1 MKAIIVGATGA
12 TGRDLLDLV
21 LANPMFDSVEIFVRR
36 DPEIIHEK
44 LITHIIDLYYLL
56 VSGRP
61 VKMRAV
67 RNNSGWWIFT
77 IKCSLPRLPK
87 RMKCHTMSCF
97 RQCSHRLIRTFSIP
111 A

>member
-44 LITHIIDLYYLL
+44 LITHIIDL
-56 VSGRP
+56 
-61 VKMRAV
+61 
-67 RNNSGWWIFT
+67 T
-77 IKCSLPRLPK
+77 IRKCGQNP
-87 RMKCHTMSCF
+87 
-97 RQCSHRLIRTFSIP
+97 
-111 A
+111 